1 MLLSLT
7 LSSSSPSSYLKVK
20 QNKHMRTLC
29 CKELQVSLDVVTS
42 SSSEEESMIT
52 TLSSEFVSGD
62 G

>member
-1 MLLSLT
+1 
-7 LSSSSPSSYLKVK
+7 
-20 QNKHMRTLC
+20 MRTLC